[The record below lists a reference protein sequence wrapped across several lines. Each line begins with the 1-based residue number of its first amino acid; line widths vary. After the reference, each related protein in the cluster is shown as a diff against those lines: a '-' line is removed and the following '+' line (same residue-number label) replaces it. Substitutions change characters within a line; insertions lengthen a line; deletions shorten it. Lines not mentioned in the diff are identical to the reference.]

1 MLKIKKYH
9 LYFPPIKQNFW
20 KKNTKSKDKILDNFK
35 RIVCVGNLNRTK
47 NHLKLIEYLEFS
59 KIKYKLIIIGKKI
72 ENQKKYY
79 NNLVENINKINL
91 SKTNEIKIYQNKKSK
106 FIKKVLNN
114 SDIFILP
121 SLEEGLS
128 IALIEAMCMKT
139 LCLVSKP
146 SNHSKIINNHKN
158 GYEFDLNKQSF
169 ALIFNKIYKFNEITK
184 RRISSEARRTA
195 IKLISKNIFF
205 EKKIINKLL
214 SIHHS
219 V

>member
-1 MLKIKKYH
+1 
-9 LYFPPIKQNFW
+9 
-20 KKNTKSKDKILDNFK
+20 
-35 RIVCVGNLNRTK
+35 
-47 NHLKLIEYLEFS
+47 
-59 KIKYKLIIIGKKI
+59 
-72 ENQKKYY
+72 
-79 NNLVENINKINL
+79 
-91 SKTNEIKIYQNKKSK
+91 
-106 FIKKVLNN
+106 
-114 SDIFILP
+114 
-121 SLEEGLS
+121 
-128 IALIEAMCMKT
+128 MCMKT